1 MNRKCLALLRLVGV
15 YLAFSS
21 YGQVQ
26 DIIVSWALVRLI
38 AAFLSYDMDNDQ
50 PQFQLWKEKDEI

>member
-1 MNRKCLALLRLVGV
+1 MNRKCLALLRLVGF

-26 DIIVSWALVRLI
+26 DIIVFCALVRLI
-38 AAFLSYDMDNDQ
+38 AAFLSYDMENY
-50 PQFQLWKEKDEI
+50 LWKKKFEI